1 MRLVLSLLA
10 LLALDG
16 CSNRER
22 SNPFDPKN
30 PNTRGGPAGFVAI
43 ASDGLVGL
51 QWTPAA
57 GTGLIGFHLYRRTAV
72 ADTFVALTGLL
83 SPGVTSYRDRGL
95 LNGITYYYRL
105 FYVFADIGESA
116 PADAAAM
123 PGRAR
128 PWVADASRGNLYR
141 VAPDGRQI
149 ADSFSGFAGPTSV
162 AVDPVRGLVWASDGF
177 GGRVDILEPGSG
189 RTTSLPGFVT
199 PAALAIDVPGGVT
212 WVCDEDGG
220 TLWEFD
226 SIGNPVGNPIQ
237 PLSLPIGVA
246 VDPFD
251 SSVLVC
257 ERNGDRLRRFAP
269 DHSLLAS
276 IPVSAPSRVAVDS
289 LTRRAWVTSFTD
301 KVVYKVPPSFTAVE
315 DTITGFG
322 GPLGIAVDPRRGLV
336 WIADAVNGQVIGVD
350 RAGAV
355 QVRVGNLPEARDV
368 AVDLETGDV
377 WVTVTGRGE
386 VAHLSRAGAVLQRL
400 DAFAQPLGIAVS
412 NGAP

>member
-1 MRLVLSLLA
+1 MRLVVALLA
-10 LLALDG
+10 LLALAG

-22 SNPFDPKN
+22 SNPFDPQN
-30 PNTRGGPAGFVAI
+30 PNTRGRPAGFMAI
-43 ASDGLVGL
+43 ASDGYVDLR
-51 QWTPAA
+51 WTPAA
-57 GTGLIGFHLYRRTAV
+57 GASLIGYRLYRRTAV
-72 ADTFVALTGLL
+72 ADTFVALSNLL
-83 SPGVTSYRDRGL
+83 SPSVTSYRDRGL
-95 LNGITYYYRL
+95 LDGITYYYRL
-105 FYVFADIGESA
+105 YYVFSDIGQSS
-116 PADAAAM
+116 PADDAAT

-128 PWVADASRGNLYR
+128 PWVADASRGYLYR
-141 VAPDGRQI
+141 VTPDGRRV
-149 ADSFSGFAGPTSV
+149 ADGFSGFNGPTSV
-162 AVDPVRGLVWASDGF
+162 AVDPVRGVVWASDGF

-199 PAALAIDVPGGVT
+199 PGALKIDVPSGVT
-212 WVCDEDGG
+212 WVCDEDAGI
-220 TLWEFD
+220 LWELD

-237 PLSLPIGVA
+237 PLSLPLGVD

-251 SSVLVC
+251 NSVLVC
-257 ERNGDRLRRFAP
+257 ERNADRLRRFAP

-276 IPVSAPSRVAVDS
+276 ITVPAPSRVAVDS

-315 DTITGFG
+315 DTLTGFG
-322 GPLGIAVDPRRGLV
+322 GPLGIAVDPRRGMV
-336 WIADAVNGQVIGVD
+336 WIADAVSGQVVGVD

-368 AVDLETGDV
+368 AVDLATGDV

-386 VAHLSRAGAVLQRL
+386 VAHLSSTGAVLQRL

-412 NGAP
+412 NGLP